1 MQTNM
6 NNLKIL
12 YTTAA
17 GEIPTNQKAVDYYW
31 PVIFSI
37 ERLGYLLEECSKVE
51 KRPILSEEK
60 LVQLLYV
67 FEMMAIATERKQ
79 SPSIKNV
86 PEIESFPA
94 IQNEIIFL
102 QKSLQMNNSEI

>member
-1 MQTNM
+1 
-6 NNLKIL
+6 
-12 YTTAA
+12 
-17 GEIPTNQKAVDYYW
+17 
-31 PVIFSI
+31 
-37 ERLGYLLEECSKVE
+37 
-51 KRPILSEEK
+51 
-60 LVQLLYV
+60 
-67 FEMMAIATERKQ
+67 MMAIATERKQ